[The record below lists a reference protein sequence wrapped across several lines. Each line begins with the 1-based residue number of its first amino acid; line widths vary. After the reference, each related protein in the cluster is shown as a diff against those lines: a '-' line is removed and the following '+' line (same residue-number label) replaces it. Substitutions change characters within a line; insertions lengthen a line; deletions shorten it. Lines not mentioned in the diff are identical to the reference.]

1 MAGDDGDGSSS
12 NDSEAPPPRR
22 GLTARKEKD
31 PDRGGAGGPGK
42 QQKVRRTQSMNL
54 EYAHGDQ
61 EDAGNTKEHSDQLV
75 NALLG
80 NPNDSGVGRK

>member
-12 NDSEAPPPRR
+12 NDSEAPPLRR
-22 GLTARKEKD
+22 GLTARNKKD
-31 PDRGGAGGPGK
+31 PDRDGAGGPGK
-42 QQKVRRTQSMNL
+42 QKVRRTQSMNL
-54 EYAHGDQ
+54 EYVDGDQ

-80 NPNDSGVGRK
+80 NPNDSGVG